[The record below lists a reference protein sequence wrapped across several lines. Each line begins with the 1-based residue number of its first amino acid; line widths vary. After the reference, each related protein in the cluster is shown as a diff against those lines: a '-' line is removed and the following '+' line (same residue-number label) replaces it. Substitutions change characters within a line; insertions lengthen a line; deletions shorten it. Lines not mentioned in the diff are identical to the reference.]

1 MTPLEEFRKLVPEGY
16 NLTEEEL
23 ITMRD
28 LIDLQADL
36 ILESYIS
43 SKKDHT

>member
-28 LIDLQADL
+28 LIDLQADM
-36 ILESYIS
+36 ILDSFIES
-43 SKKDHT
+43 KRKG